1 MGPMMRA
8 VVGDTIEVTLRNNLD
23 FPINI
28 IPEGVTYTAQQG
40 DAVAAPG
47 QTIKYTWAVP
57 ELVRLAFLQVALNI
71 ERFVRSTYHGTRSGL
86 LLWCSAN
93 GSAQG
98 ADIHLTCSAQ
108 LCSQLIL
115 VSPLECAGRPRR

>member
-28 IPEGVTYTAQQG
+28 IPEGVTYTAAQG

-57 ELVRLAFLQVALNI
+57 ELVRFSSCK
-71 ERFVRSTYHGTRSGL
+71 R
-86 LLWCSAN
+86 
-93 GSAQG
+93 
-98 ADIHLTCSAQ
+98 
-108 LCSQLIL
+108 
-115 VSPLECAGRPRR
+115 

>member
-28 IPEGVTYTAQQG
+28 IPEGVTYTAKQG

-47 QTIKYTWAVP
+47 QTIKYSWAVP
-57 ELVRLAFLQVALNI
+57 ELVRLFSSI
-71 ERFVRSTYHGTRSGL
+71 MTSICTL
-86 LLWCSAN
+86 LLA
-93 GSAQG
+93 AEV
-98 ADIHLTCSAQ
+98 T
-108 LCSQLIL
+108 SQAPHSLLGRCIL
-115 VSPLECAGRPRR
+115 SR